1 MTKTYE
7 LFRRPTAV
15 NLRDLGFVPSY
26 ELPTYDGPPKGDTV
40 EEWVM
45 QSSLDFLPYE
55 SVVRV
60 EPVTSTDLDD
70 YDNVIQYVEGG
81 VPCHRYD
88 VRIPRCNN
96 GEYQPLG
103 WYEFDGTGVLGF
115 VAACYAI
122 TRKAEFDAFFS

>member
-1 MTKTYE
+1 MSQTYR
-7 LFRRPTAV
+7 LLRRPTAI

-26 ELPTYDGPPKGDTV
+26 EIPDYDGPPKGDTV

-45 QSSLDFLPYE
+45 RSNVEFLPCD

-60 EPVTSTDLDD
+60 EPVTCTDDD
-70 YDNVIQYVEGG
+70 DRSCQYVEGG

-88 VRIPRCNN
+88 VRIPCCNG

-103 WYEFDGTGVLGF
+103 WYEFDGTGTLGF
-115 VAACYAI
+115 IGACYSVM
-122 TRKAEFDAFFS
+122 RKAEFDAFLGN

>member
-7 LFRRPTAV
+7 MFRRPTAI

-26 ELPTYDGPPKGDTV
+26 ELPTYDGPPEGDIV

-45 QSSLDFLPYE
+45 PASVEFLPYG
-55 SVVRV
+55 SILRV
-60 EPVTSTDLDD
+60 EPITSTDDD
-70 YDNVIQYVEGG
+70 GTVTQYVEGG
-81 VPCHRYD
+81 VPCHRYE
-88 VRIPRCNN
+88 VRIPSCNG

-115 VAACYAI
+115 VAACYSVMRSA
-122 TRKAEFDAFFS
+122 KFDAFLGN